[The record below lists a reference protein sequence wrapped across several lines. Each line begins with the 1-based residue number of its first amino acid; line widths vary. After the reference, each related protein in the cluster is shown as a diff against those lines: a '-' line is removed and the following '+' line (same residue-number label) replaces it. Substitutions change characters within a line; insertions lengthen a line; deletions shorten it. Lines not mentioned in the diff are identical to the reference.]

1 MGTQTSG
8 GREGRPVESG
18 FSMIEIVVAMFV
30 LAVMSIGL
38 LPLILGAI
46 KTSVSNRQMVA
57 ATTLAG
63 ASLDDAR
70 RAAASSPSCAAL
82 TNWRTGLVTGT
93 PTADGSIVEATV
105 GACPTSFPGTVLV
118 SVRVRSAT
126 DSTATLAALQ
136 TKIIVNSA

>member
-1 MGTQTSG
+1 MQAKG
-8 GREGRPVESG
+8 GRNRHCDDRG

-30 LAVMSIGL
+30 LAVMSLGL

-46 KTSVSNRQMVA
+46 RTSVSNRQMVA

-70 RAAASSPSCAAL
+70 RAAASSPTCATL
-82 TNWRTGLVTGT
+82 TNWRAGLVTGT
-93 PTADGSIVEATV
+93 PTADGTIVEATV
-105 GACPTSFPGTVLV
+105 GACPTSFPATVLV
-118 SVRVRSAT
+118 SVRVRQAT
-126 DSTATLAALQ
+126 DSTSTLAVLQ